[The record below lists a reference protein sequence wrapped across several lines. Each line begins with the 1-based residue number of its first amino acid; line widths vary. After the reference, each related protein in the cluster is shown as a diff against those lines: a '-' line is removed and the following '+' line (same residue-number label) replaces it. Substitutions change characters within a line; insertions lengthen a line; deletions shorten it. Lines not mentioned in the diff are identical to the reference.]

1 METKHLPRFSLL
13 SWVIFETSTAE
24 LMQLYRMHRSQT
36 TRPIML
42 VVSKVTLV
50 VWVGGATVVVALPNP
65 SIMPNMPGLH
75 SFSVG
80 VKKLYIYILFEV
92 SFSYPDCWPLRT
104 MSDKPCIR

>member
-1 METKHLPRFSLL
+1 
-13 SWVIFETSTAE
+13 
-24 LMQLYRMHRSQT
+24 
-36 TRPIML
+36 ML

-80 VKKLYIYILFEV
+80 GKKLYIYILFEV
-92 SFSYPDCWPLRT
+92 SFLA
-104 MSDKPCIR
+104 